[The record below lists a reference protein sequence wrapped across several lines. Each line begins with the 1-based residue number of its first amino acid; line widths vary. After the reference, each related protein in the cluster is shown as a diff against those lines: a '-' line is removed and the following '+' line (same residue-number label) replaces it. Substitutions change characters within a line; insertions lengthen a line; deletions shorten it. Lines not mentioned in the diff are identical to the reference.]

1 LMRKKAAPKM
11 KVKINAEGKHNEPTW
26 RDEFPSFYNWIL

>member
-1 LMRKKAAPKM
+1 M

-26 RDEFPSFYNWIL
+26 RHEFPAFYNWIM